1 MTDHDLAELLR
12 DHVSHDEPPTPLALP
27 ALASG
32 RRRLRN
38 RRLVTGGASLAV
50 LALAA
55 AVVVPRLGGSDGPDS
70 AMDPASA
77 AALAAYD
84 AHAMPELMDDHVR
97 AVLERSVAD
106 LGPSTFGAM
115 DSQAQDLPEE
125 YWDKASSLAVSF
137 GSDAHSYDVS
147 ISHSKGEAE
156 GDPERYCQDGLA
168 EGYYLDCSVERTA
181 AGDVVISKLWAI
193 KPQTLLGNDTGFSKV
208 VRRDRLDDVPLDQ
221 LSFERSIKVIK
232 SETLITYVSERVAA
246 TDRDPATAAFSTPP
260 ADLVEIGT
268 DPELVMP
275 VPPPGENGCPAWSM
289 PMDDATVS
297 CSS

>member
-12 DHVSHDEPPTPLALP
+12 HHVSHDEPPTPLALP
-27 ALASG
+27 AITTG
-32 RRRLRN
+32 RRRLRTS
-38 RRLVTGGASLAV
+38 RLVTGGASLAV

-55 AVVVPRLGGSDGPDS
+55 AVVVPRLGGSDGPDT
-70 AMDPASA
+70 AVDPASA

-125 YWDKASSLAVSF
+125 YWDKASSLAVSY
-137 GSDAHSYDVS
+137 GGDTHGYDVS
-147 ISHSKGEAE
+147 ISHAKGEAE
-156 GDPERYCQDGLA
+156 GNPERYCEDGLA
-168 EGYYLDCSVERTA
+168 EGYYLDCSVSRTSD
-181 AGDVVISKLWAI
+181 GDVVISKLWAL
-193 KPQTLLGNDTGFSKV
+193 KPDSFMGDRTGDTKV

-232 SETLITYVSERVAA
+232 SQTLITYVSERVAA

-260 ADLVEIGT
+260 EDLVEIGT
-268 DPELVMP
+268 DPQLVMP

-297 CSS
+297 CSG

>member
-12 DHVSHDEPPTPLALP
+12 DHVYHDEPATPLAMP
-27 ALASG
+27 ALVSG
-32 RRRLRN
+32 RRRVRN

-55 AVVVPRLGGSDGPDS
+55 AVVVPRLGGSAGPES

-84 AHAMPELMDDHVR
+84 VHAMPELMDDHVR
-97 AVLERSVAD
+97 AVLERSVSD

-125 YWDKASSLAVSF
+125 YWGKASSLAVSY
-137 GSDAHSYDVS
+137 GADAHSYEVS
-147 ISHSKGEAE
+147 IAHSKGEAE

-246 TDRDPATAAFSTPP
+246 TDRDPATVAFSTPP

-268 DPELVMP
+268 DPQLVMP

>member
-1 MTDHDLAELLR
+1 
-12 DHVSHDEPPTPLALP
+12 
-27 ALASG
+27 
-32 RRRLRN
+32 
-38 RRLVTGGASLAV
+38 
-50 LALAA
+50 
-55 AVVVPRLGGSDGPDS
+55 
-70 AMDPASA
+70 MDPASA

-84 AHAMPELMDDHVR
+84 AHAMPELMDDQVR

-125 YWDKASSLAVSF
+125 YWDKASSLAVSY
-137 GSDAHSYDVS
+137 GGDAHSYEVS

-168 EGYYLDCSVERTA
+168 EGFYLDCSVERTA

-193 KPQTLLGNDTGFSKV
+193 KPQTLLGTDTGFSKV

-232 SETLITYVSERVAA
+232 SETLITYVGERVAA

-275 VPPPGENGCPAWSM
+275 VPPTGENGCPAWSM
-289 PMDDATVS
+289 PVDDTTVS

>member
-12 DHVSHDEPPTPLALP
+12 DHVSHDEPPTPLALT
-27 ALASG
+27 AITTG
-32 RRRLRN
+32 RRRLRT

-55 AVVVPRLGGSDGPDS
+55 AVVVPRLAGSDGADT

-97 AVLERSVAD
+97 AVLERSGAD

-125 YWDKASSLAVSF
+125 YWDRASSLAVSY

-156 GDPERYCQDGLA
+156 GDPERYCEDGL
-168 EGYYLDCSVERTA
+168 DCAVDRTPG
-181 AGDVVISKLWAI
+181 GDVVISKLWAL
-193 KPQTLLGNDTGFSKV
+193 KPDSFMGDPTGYTKV
-208 VRRDRLDDVPLDQ
+208 VRRDRLDDVPLDE
-221 LSFERSIKVIK
+221 LSFERSVKVIK

-246 TDRDPATAAFSTPP
+246 TDRDPATAAFSTP
-260 ADLVEIGT
+260 AEDLVEIGT

>member
-12 DHVSHDEPPTPLALP
+12 DHVSHDEPPTLLAMP

-32 RRRLRN
+32 RRRVRN

-137 GSDAHSYDVS
+137 GSDTHSYDVS
-147 ISHSKGEAE
+147 ISHARSEAE
-156 GDPERYCQDGLA
+156 GDPERYCQDGLT

-181 AGDVVISKLWAI
+181 DGDVIISKLWAI

-232 SETLITYVSERVAA
+232 SETLVTYVSERVAA

-289 PMDDATVS
+289 PMDDTTVS

>member
-12 DHVSHDEPPTPLALP
+12 DHVYHDEPATPLAMP
-27 ALASG
+27 ALVSG
-32 RRRLRN
+32 RRRVRN
-38 RRLVTGGASLAV
+38 RRLVTVVRPWHPGAGRRGRRPASRWSA
-50 LALAA
+50 
-55 AVVVPRLGGSDGPDS
+55 GPES

-84 AHAMPELMDDHVR
+84 VHAMPELMDDHVR
-97 AVLERSVAD
+97 AVLERSVSD

-125 YWDKASSLAVSF
+125 YWGKASSLAVSY
-137 GSDAHSYDVS
+137 GADAHSYEVS
-147 ISHSKGEAE
+147 IAHSKGEAE

-181 AGDVVISKLWAI
+181 AGDVVISKVWAI
-193 KPQTLLGNDTGFSKV
+193 KPQTLLDNDTGFSKV

-246 TDRDPATAAFSTPP
+246 TDRDPATAAFSTPTE
-260 ADLVEIGT
+260 DLVEIGT
-268 DPELVMP
+268 DPGLVMP
-275 VPPPGENGCPAWSM
+275 VPPPGKNGCPAWSM